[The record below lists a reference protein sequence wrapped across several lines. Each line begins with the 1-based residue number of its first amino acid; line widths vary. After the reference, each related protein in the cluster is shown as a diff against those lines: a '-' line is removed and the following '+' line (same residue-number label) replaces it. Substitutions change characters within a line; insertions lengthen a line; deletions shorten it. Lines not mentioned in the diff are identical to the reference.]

1 MVSIWKKAK
10 LRRRPSALVEKGILP
25 AGRLR
30 VDGQRRIA
38 RTRQQPQERHIQLHT
53 RPHRMPQRK
62 QPRHQRTS
70 QEDQPVNRLTR
81 RQSDP
86 WQRWKSLVAQQCLPP
101 LRRWKPSLGQQAQ
114 ARCAKDSGT
123 EKPIPQRHN
132 PVRRKDNHRQSRTNE
147 KNTSRPL
154 PRTPGQKH
162 SRHRAKHKNH
172 LHQRRA
178 KGRIRG
184 VFLSA
189 GHELR

>member
-1 MVSIWKKAK
+1 MVSIRKKTK

-25 AGRLR
+25 TRCLR

-38 RTRQQPQERHIQLHT
+38 RAGQQSQESHIQLHP

-70 QEDQPVNRLTR
+70 QKDQPVNRLTR

-86 WQRWKSLVAQQCLPP
+86 WQRWKSLIAQQCLPP